1 MSGLSRLRPYI
12 GVKEGF
18 KGLRLSVWGLMFRFR
33 GQMAG
38 GGGFL
43 SKFVSI
49 LGFWRFGPQTCANL
63 AELANSKN
71 GRQTKS
77 YKKNG
82 GDGNILI
89 NHWSITVTSSTTTT
103 SIISIVTIMTDSGI
117 QCRLPELLQ
126 PW

>member
-18 KGLRLSVWGLMFRFR
+18 KGLRVSVWGLMFRFR

-49 LGFWRFGPQTCANL
+49 LGFWRFGPQTCAP
-63 AELANSKN
+63 
-71 GRQTKS
+71 
-77 YKKNG
+77 
-82 GDGNILI
+82 ILLRWEI
-89 NHWSITVTSSTTTT
+89 QKMAARRRVVRRMAAMGIFLLTT
-103 SIISIVTIMTDSGI
+103 
-117 QCRLPELLQ
+117 RALLLLVVL
-126 PW
+126 